1 MSKTTNLNIRL
12 DADLKHEA
20 DSLFKNL
27 GLNMTTAVNMF
38 LNQAVKSRSIPFEI
52 TEQPKIPNRRLIK
65 AMKEAEKVSKDPN
78 AKTYSSMKE
87 VYKDLGID

>member
-12 DADLKHEA
+12 DADLKQEA
-20 DSLFKNL
+20 DSLFKNM

-52 TEQPKIPNRRLIK
+52 AEQPRKPNRRLMRAI
-65 AMKEAEKVSKDPN
+65 KEAEKLAKDPN
-78 AKTYSSMKE
+78 TKKYNDLDE
-87 VYKDLGID
+87 LFKDLKS